1 MKIKLASSNTN
12 QTPLEWKKNY
22 SNIKESINEAKKNK
36 VDILCFP
43 ELSITGYGCQ
53 DLFYSEWL
61 NRKSDKLLIKI
72 SKLCKNITILIGHPL
87 LYNDKLYSPYKLAQ
101 NDFYLYASVNKC

>member
-43 ELSITGYGCQ
+43 
-53 DLFYSEWL
+53 
-61 NRKSDKLLIKI
+61 
-72 SKLCKNITILIGHPL
+72 
-87 LYNDKLYSPYKLAQ
+87 
-101 NDFYLYASVNKC
+101 